1 MPWSSA
7 SYSFHYCRRSRIDRN
22 YLHKHLK
29 ELFFITTDIIGAL
42 LGRNVAHPGRSS
54 IGKDSDPK
62 IQRMDKAT
70 CKRDCSHEIKRC
82 LLLGRKA
89 MTHLDSILKSRDITL
104 LTKVRH
110 SQSYGFSSSHIW
122 MWELDYKEIWV
133 LKNWCFWTVV
143 LEKVLESP
151 LDSKE
156 IKPVHPKGNLSW
168 IFIERT
174 DAEAPILWP
183 PDVKSQ
189 LIGKD
194 PDAGKDW
201 GQEEKGT
208 TEDEMVGWHHW
219 LNGHEFEQAPGVGE
233 GQGGLVCCSPWGHKE
248 LDTTEP
254 LNNHYNQDT

>member
-89 MTHLDSILKSRDITL
+89 MTHLDSVFKGRDITL
-104 LTKVRH
+104 PTKVHMLKTMVFPVVR
-110 SQSYGFSSSHIW
+110 YGCENWTIKEAEHRRTVAF
-122 MWELDYKEIWV
+122 ELWCSRRLLGVPWRATRSNQLIPKEI
-133 LKNWCFWTVV
+133 NS
-143 LEKVLESP
+143 E
-151 LDSKE
+151 
-156 IKPVHPKGNLSW
+156 
-168 IFIERT
+168 
-174 DAEAPILWP
+174 
-183 PDVKSQ
+183 
-189 LIGKD
+189 
-194 PDAGKDW
+194 
-201 GQEEKGT
+201 
-208 TEDEMVGWHHW
+208 
-219 LNGHEFEQAPGVGE
+219 
-233 GQGGLVCCSPWGHKE
+233 
-248 LDTTEP
+248 
-254 LNNHYNQDT
+254 